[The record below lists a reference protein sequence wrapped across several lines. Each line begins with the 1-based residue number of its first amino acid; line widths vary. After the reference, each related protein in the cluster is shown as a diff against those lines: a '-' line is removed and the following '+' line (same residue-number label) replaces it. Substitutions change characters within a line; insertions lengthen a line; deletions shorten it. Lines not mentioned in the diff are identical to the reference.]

1 MSMAE
6 SMLADAFKQ
15 RSATQHSVS
24 DALVN
29 TRLLAVVIDRT
40 LYAHALAC
48 FYVVLKRI
56 EDLLDKQTLKDSRT
70 LCVRVL
76 QTHIADK

>member
-1 MSMAE
+1 MAE
-6 SMLADAFKQ
+6 LGLTDAFKK
-15 RSATQHSVS
+15 RSVKQHSVS

-48 FYVVLKRI
+48 FYVVLERI
-56 EDLLDKQTLKDSRT
+56 EGLLDEETLKDKRT
-70 LCVRVL
+70 L
-76 QTHIADK
+76 